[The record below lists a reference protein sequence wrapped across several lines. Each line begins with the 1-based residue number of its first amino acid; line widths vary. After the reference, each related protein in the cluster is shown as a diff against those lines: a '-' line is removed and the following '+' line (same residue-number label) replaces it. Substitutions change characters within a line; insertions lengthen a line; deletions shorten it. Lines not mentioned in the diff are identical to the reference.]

1 MMKDAHF
8 CYKISHMLFL
18 LKRFN
23 KSHILRDLFFY
34 FNDFTCRIG
43 TQTQTL
49 NLKKFVFHFNE
60 NRVSSKTLL
69 LPFLVY
75 VIVETK

>member
-1 MMKDAHF
+1 MRIFAIKSATW
-8 CYKISHMLFL
+8 LFL
-18 LKRFN
+18 LKRLD

-34 FNDFTCRIG
+34 FNDFTCRID
-43 TQTQTL
+43 TQAQTL

-60 NRVSSKTLL
+60 SRVSSKTLL

-75 VIVETK
+75 EIVETK